1 MTDSQTAR
9 RTDRQPGKQVRSCR
23 QTNKQAHKH
32 GRKAGRQTVKFF
44 NPCMHC
50 LRYLCI
56 DLYIFSGLFR
66 WKENLAQKA
75 AAAFLQRQ
83 QDTPNLQKLVYGN
96 GEIYSGLFSTQQYT
110 DTPFKIN

>member
-1 MTDSQTAR
+1 
-9 RTDRQPGKQVRSCR
+9 
-23 QTNKQAHKH
+23 
-32 GRKAGRQTVKFF
+32 
-44 NPCMHC
+44 MHC
-50 LRYLCI
+50 LKRY

-96 GEIYSGLFSTQQYT
+96 GEIYSGLLSTQQYT